1 MGRAARRQQRRS
13 IRRRRARAPACWIV
27 VPAAACAFAANAQP
41 SGSASATSDAS
52 PSPASVS
59 APAAS
64 ASAPPIALRMSETL
78 HAPPRGDAARRLP
91 IILRA
96 REVHGRPDIDAAA
109 EGEVEFRRGGIVIQ
123 ADKLSYDQAEDL
135 ARATGHVV
143 VTRDGNVFSG
153 PELQLKVERF
163 EGFFRSPTYRFAR
176 TGAGGKARLIEF
188 IDDQRAAASDAT
200 YSSCTIEDADG
211 EPVWILKAGELRID
225 SETNEG
231 IARDAVL
238 RFYGVPILAS
248 PVLSFPLSEERKSG
262 FLPPSFGIDSRSGFQ
277 AAIPYYWNIAPNRD
291 ATFTMQESVRRG
303 PSLEGEFRYL
313 EPSFFG
319 SVNAKV
325 LPNDRAADRS
335 RYSFR
340 AEHDGSL
347 PYDAFAQL
355 RVMRVS
361 DDDYWKDFPGEI
373 KSLTPRLLQTDLLV
387 SRPFGNWST
396 YARAMRWQVLQTD
409 DPTTRIISPYERAPQ
424 VGARYAGPWRGGF
437 DVGFEAEVNRFANP
451 DDRFLVER
459 QTGVRTHA
467 LGSVARPFV
476 SPGWT
481 VTPKVSFNAASY
493 SLDLPLPDGRTS
505 TSRVIPTVSIDSAWT
520 LERETELFGRTVR
533 QTLEPRLFYVNTPY
547 RQQDL
552 VPNFDSAPKDFNFDS
567 LFTEN
572 QFSGVDRVS
581 DSNQLSA
588 GVISR
593 VLDPETGAEA
603 LRVGLAQR
611 YRYSDQRV
619 TPDGVPL
626 TQRFSDVLIFGS
638 TNLVPRWNFDTA
650 LQFNPDSHRIER
662 SLAGMRYTPGPYRT
676 VGLTYRLTRGL
687 SEQVELGWQW
697 PIYGPGREGERSERA
712 ASSSAS
718 GCGGTLYGV
727 GHLNYSTRDSRLTDS
742 IVGLEYDA
750 GCWIGR
756 VVVERLSTGR
766 SEATTRLLLQLE
778 LVGLSRIG
786 SNPLRVLKDNVPGY
800 QLLREERTTITPFTP
815 YD

>member
-1 MGRAARRQQRRS
+1 MLQ
-13 IRRRRARAPACWIV
+13 
-27 VPAAACAFAANAQP
+27 
-41 SGSASATSDAS
+41 
-52 PSPASVS
+52 
-59 APAAS
+59 
-64 ASAPPIALRMSETL
+64 
-78 HAPPRGDAARRLP
+78 APPRGDAARQLP

-96 REVHGRPDIDAAA
+96 REVRGRPDIDASA
-109 EGEVEFRRGGIVIQ
+109 EGEVEFRRGGMVIQ

-163 EGFFRSPTYRFAR
+163 EGFFRTPTYRFAR
-176 TGAGGKARLIEF
+176 TGAGGKATLIEF
-188 IDDQRAAASDAT
+188 IDDQRAAATDAT

-303 PSLEGEFRYL
+303 PSLDGEFRYL

-340 AEHDGSL
+340 AEHDGAL
-347 PYDAFAQL
+347 PYDAYVQL
-355 RVMRVS
+355 RVLRVS

-387 SRPFGNWST
+387 SRPFGDWST
-396 YARAMRWQVLQTD
+396 YARAMRWQVLQTE
-409 DPTTRIISPYERAPQ
+409 DPTTRIIAPYERAPQ

-451 DDRFLVER
+451 DDRFLVDAPDRCSHPRAGQHRPAVRLARLDGDAEGLVQRGELLARSAAHRRSAQRFTRDPDGEHR
-459 QTGVRTHA
+459 QRVDAGAGDRALRAHRAADARAAPVLRQHAVSAPGVRAELRLGAEGLQLRFALHREPVLRRRPRLRFEPAERGRDLARARSRDRRRGLARRPRPALSLQRPARHARRRAVDAALFRRPRLRLDEPGAALELRHGAAVQPGQPPHRALARRHA
-467 LGSVARPFV
+467 LFARAVSNRRADLPAHARPLRAGRARLAV
-476 SPGWT
+476 AGLWPRARWQS
-481 VTPKVSFNAASY
+481 AAS
-493 SLDLPLPDGRTS
+493 
-505 TSRVIPTVSIDSAWT
+505 A
-520 LERETELFGRTVR
+520 
-533 QTLEPRLFYVNTPY
+533 
-547 RQQDL
+547 
-552 VPNFDSAPKDFNFDS
+552 
-567 LFTEN
+567 
-572 QFSGVDRVS
+572 
-581 DSNQLSA
+581 
-588 GVISR
+588 
-593 VLDPETGAEA
+593 
-603 LRVGLAQR
+603 
-611 YRYSDQRV
+611 
-619 TPDGVPL
+619 
-626 TQRFSDVLIFGS
+626 
-638 TNLVPRWNFDTA
+638 
-650 LQFNPDSHRIER
+650 
-662 SLAGMRYTPGPYRT
+662 LAGG
-676 VGLTYRLTRGL
+676 
-687 SEQVELGWQW
+687 
-697 PIYGPGREGERSERA
+697 
-712 ASSSAS
+712 S

-800 QLLREERTTITPFTP
+800 QLLREERTTTTPFTP

>member
-1 MGRAARRQQRRS
+1 MSPAARQDPRS
-13 IRRRRARAPACWIV
+13 SVRERPRLGATWLATPL
-27 VPAAACAFAANAQP
+27 AAFTVAALAQP
-41 SGSASATSDAS
+41 APSSQAAS
-52 PSPASVS
+52 PSGRVAASAAAS

-64 ASAPPIALRMSETL
+64 DAGTGVELRRADVL
-78 HAPPRGDAARRLP
+78 QAPPRGDAARQLP

-96 REVHGRPDIDAAA
+96 REVRGRPDIDAAA
-109 EGEVEFRRGGIVIQ
+109 EGEVEFRRGGMVIQ

-225 SETNEG
+225 NETNEG

-313 EPSFFG
+313 EPSYFG

-347 PYDAFAQL
+347 PYDAFVQL
-355 RVMRVS
+355 RVLRVS

-396 YARAMRWQVLQTD
+396 YARAHALAGAADRRSD
-409 DPTTRIISPYERAPQ
+409 DADHLAVRARAAGRRALRRALARRLRRRLRGRGQSLRQPGRPLSRRAPDRCSH
-424 VGARYAGPWRGGF
+424 ARAGQHRPAVRLARLDGDAEGLVQRG
-437 DVGFEAEVNRFANP
+437 EPTRSIC
-451 DDRFLVER
+451 R
-459 QTGVRTHA
+459 
-467 LGSVARPFV
+467 S
-476 SPGWT
+476 
-481 VTPKVSFNAASY
+481 
-493 SLDLPLPDGRTS
+493 
-505 TSRVIPTVSIDSAWT
+505 PTV
-520 LERETELFGRTVR
+520 G
-533 QTLEPRLFYVNTPY
+533 P
-547 RQQDL
+547 
-552 VPNFDSAPKDFNFDS
+552 
-567 LFTEN
+567 
-572 QFSGVDRVS
+572 
-581 DSNQLSA
+581 
-588 GVISR
+588 
-593 VLDPETGAEA
+593 A
-603 LRVGLAQR
+603 LRA
-611 YRYSDQRV
+611 
-619 TPDGVPL
+619 
-626 TQRFSDVLIFGS
+626 
-638 TNLVPRWNFDTA
+638 
-650 LQFNPDSHRIER
+650 
-662 SLAGMRYTPGPYRT
+662 
-676 VGLTYRLTRGL
+676 
-687 SEQVELGWQW
+687 
-697 PIYGPGREGERSERA
+697 
-712 ASSSAS
+712 
-718 GCGGTLYGV
+718 
-727 GHLNYSTRDSRLTDS
+727 
-742 IVGLEYDA
+742 
-750 GCWIGR
+750 
-756 VVVERLSTGR
+756 
-766 SEATTRLLLQLE
+766 
-778 LVGLSRIG
+778 
-786 SNPLRVLKDNVPGY
+786 
-800 QLLREERTTITPFTP
+800 
-815 YD
+815 